1 MKQVT
6 RPSKKRYCPQIYAD
20 DEGRKEG
27 TCVTGEIFFRP
38 SECRDELAVA
48 LRKAGVCI
56 PSGFILKTALRI
68 SRQARK
74 ARQEEEWKAFGLS
87 QNLHL
92 RGERLIAHKLC
103 AWRALH
109 CYPSYSHSSARIFS
123 HGATHLH
130 RAKRIFRQSAKTCER
145 RKRTR
150 AKDAKDA
157 KADQTTILSSSW
169 RAWRPLREPF
179 GCGSAALSPLRE
191 TQSRI

>member
-1 MKQVT
+1 MGADRLEQASAFRVDPMKQVT

-74 ARQEEEWKAFGLS
+74 ARQGRSNHHSVFFLACLAPFARAIWLRLRRAKSFARNPIPDLGLS
-87 QNLHL
+87 EMAKLQALAL
-92 RGERLIAHKLC
+92 RVVVH
-103 AWRALH
+103 
-109 CYPSYSHSSARIFS
+109 FS
-123 HGATHLH
+123 NVQTTAVP
-130 RAKRIFRQSAKTCER
+130 
-145 RKRTR
+145 RTR
-150 AKDAKDA
+150 
-157 KADQTTILSSSW
+157 SW
-169 RAWRPLREPF
+169 EISRVAPMARAR
-179 GCGSAALSPLRE
+179 
-191 TQSRI
+191 